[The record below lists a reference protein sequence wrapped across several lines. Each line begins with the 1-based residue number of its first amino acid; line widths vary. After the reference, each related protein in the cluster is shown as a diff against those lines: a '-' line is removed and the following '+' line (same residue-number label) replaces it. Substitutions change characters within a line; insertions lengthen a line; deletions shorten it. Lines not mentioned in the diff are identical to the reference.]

1 MNKGE
6 HGIWKSFYYGYS
18 IFSPSKQKSLEE
30 IDIYIT
36 SDGLIRNFSITIVI
50 SSMVK
55 LIE

>member
-6 HGIWKSFYYGYS
+6 HGVWKSFDCGYS
-18 IFSPSKQKSLEE
+18 IFSPSKQKSLEK

-36 SDGLIRNFSITIVI
+36 SDGLIGNFSITIVI
-50 SSMVK
+50 SSMVQ